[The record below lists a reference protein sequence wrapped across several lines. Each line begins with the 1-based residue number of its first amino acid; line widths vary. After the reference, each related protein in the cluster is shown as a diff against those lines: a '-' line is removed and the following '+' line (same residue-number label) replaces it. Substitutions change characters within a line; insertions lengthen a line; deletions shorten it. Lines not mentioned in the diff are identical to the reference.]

1 MFKESLNMSNHVW
14 FIMRLS
20 DGLCPQ
26 VIVLEKHFPPNF
38 IC

>member
-1 MFKESLNMSNHVW
+1 MFMVSLNMSNNVW

-20 DGLCPQ
+20 DGLCLQ
-26 VIVLEKHFPPNF
+26 VLVLEKHFPPNF